1 MHLWPLALWQKAGLG
16 FFSTRINAAKVF
28 KGTYNRKFSSKTFHL
43 QPQHCDDLIMAQ
55 KNKTLQNC
63 GSSIAH
69 YSCVSRRIIEGLM
82 LAVQHFDYQAF
93 FDWLFLVQA
102 TFPCQ
107 RQLSQTITASVSEIY
122 WVTKVVLFSPLIIY
136 LEKKDVLSCCVGMH
150 RSRLENAIFS
160 KWKVPSSFRPKKS
173 FHFENLES
181 RWIA

>member
-1 MHLWPLALWQKAGLG
+1 MNGFHASLTFGFVAKSRAGL
-16 FFSTRINAAKVF
+16 FSTRINAAKVF

-102 TFPCQ
+102 TFPWQ

-122 WVTKVVLFSPLIIY
+122 WVTKVVPFSPLIIY

-150 RSRLENAIFS
+150 RIQTRECHFLEMKSPIEFS
-160 KWKVPSSFRPKKS
+160 TEKKFPFR
-173 FHFENLES
+173 ES
-181 RWIA
+181 RV